1 MEAPCRGVPAL
12 ALAQAQAALAALSH
26 LHGVEIQLKNEAYA
40 FSEEAVQHLED
51 AVEAIK
57 KLEKLRRHT
66 LELLEEETI
75 KNSNL
80 RLKLQ
85 NLPEMVTK
93 ELEALVAAARE
104 SSTAKIN
111 QLQTAL
117 KNITCEIESL
127 NREQIL
133 CETQNAAMCKE
144 QEWLW
149 VQHEEAV
156 ALLNQ
161 QMAQKAN
168 TNILLNEFCNKKRDA
183 EQEII
188 NLTNAVQEVKD
199 VLAKE
204 IKIFNDEKEVWAR
217 KNAEMKTKL
226 DLQKAKTSGK
236 KDEFEELSKKL
247 SAVQSEI
254 AQNTATIFN
263 EKVQIAQLKERTEQ
277 LIMELELK
285 ITEKL
290 ELCKRKYS
298 LDSDL
303 LLLQSKIAQEREHL
317 NIDIATA
324 KEELSTAEGLNRKLK
339 HENKF
344 ISSQYRILLTE
355 EEHLHAKRDEAA
367 TELERLSSW
376 LDERLDIMSKRV
388 VEEQNLEDEVERL
401 EDIFQNTKDA
411 YARELENL
419 EQCLKRESEMRALLQ
434 WKQLHLAKKKELLW
448 VTEEKFMNEMN
459 VRLETGKK
467 RHAEL
472 SGENEY
478 FRKEILQAEEQV
490 KHLSDD
496 INKREAECEKYENSL
511 IEDIQWLED
520 DVKGKTEEI
529 YQKEQQLI
537 LSIPLIEVRQKELE
551 EKHEKYED
559 LKKVV
564 SELKDEETRLT
575 KSIDRSVRMI
585 GKLKKIMAE
594 LKNELRIK
602 RDLAFDQLKEHTE
615 VLKLLERDI
624 YEVDRKLDIVKTE
637 NCRLK
642 LCNAQMKA
650 DILTMSHE
658 AENHKSTT
666 VKILSDLTVLHQL
679 FLKGW
684 SEDSSMQKEFVAN
697 EKEIMAAIAD
707 LVMKL
712 HQREKKIDFINKGLQ
727 NNFDGLD
734 SLLESKFSTEPN
746 VSEG

>member
-1 MEAPCRGVPAL
+1 
-12 ALAQAQAALAALSH
+12 
-26 LHGVEIQLKNEAYA
+26 
-40 FSEEAVQHLED
+40 
-51 AVEAIK
+51 
-57 KLEKLRRHT
+57 
-66 LELLEEETI
+66 
-75 KNSNL
+75 
-80 RLKLQ
+80 
-85 NLPEMVTK
+85 MVTK

-104 SSTAKIN
+104 SSTAKITE
-111 QLQTAL
+111 LQTAR
-117 KNITCEIESL
+117 KNITYEIELL
-127 NREQIL
+127 NQKQIL

-156 ALLNQ
+156 DLLNQ

-168 TNILLNEFCNKKRDA
+168 TNILLNEFYNKKKDA
-183 EQEII
+183 EQEIT
-188 NLTNAVQEVKD
+188 NLMNAVKEVKD

-204 IKIFNDEKEVWAR
+204 IQIFNDEKEMWDR

-226 DLQKAKTSGK
+226 DLQKAETSGK
-236 KDEFEELSKKL
+236 KDEFEKLSTKL

-254 AQNTATIFN
+254 AQNTAIIFN
-263 EKVQIAQLKERTEQ
+263 EKVQIARLKETNEQ
-277 LIMELELK
+277 LIMELKLK
-285 ITEKL
+285 VTEKL
-290 ELCKRKYS
+290 ELCERKYS

-303 LLLQSKIAQEREHL
+303 LLLQSKIAQERENL
-317 NIDIATA
+317 NIDIAKT

-344 ISSQYRILLTE
+344 ISSQYQILLAE
-355 EEHLHAKRDEAA
+355 EEHSHAKRNEAA
-367 TELERLSSW
+367 TELERLSNW
-376 LDERLDIMSKRV
+376 LDERLEVLSKRV

-401 EDIFQNTKDA
+401 EDLFQNAKDA

-434 WKQLHLAKKKELLW
+434 WKQLHLAKKKEVLW
-448 VTEEKFMNEMN
+448 ITEETFMNDMN

-467 RHAEL
+467 RHAAL
-472 SGENEY
+472 IAENEH
-478 FRKEILQAEEQV
+478 FQKEILQAEEQV

-496 INKREAECEKYENSL
+496 VNKREAECEKYENSL
-511 IEDIQWLED
+511 TEDIQWLED
-520 DVKGKTEEI
+520 DVQDKTEAI

-537 LSIPLIEVRQKELE
+537 LSIPLREERRKELE

-559 LKKVV
+559 LKKIV
-564 SELKDEETRLT
+564 SELKDDETRLT
-575 KSIDRSVRMI
+575 KSIDQSVRMI

-602 RDLAFDQLKEHTE
+602 RDLAFDQLKDHTE

-642 LCNAQMKA
+642 LCNSQMKA

-666 VKILSDLTVLHQL
+666 IKILSDLTVLHQL

-684 SEDSSMQKEFVAN
+684 SEDSSIQKEFVEN
-697 EKEIMAAIAD
+697 EKEILDAIAD

-712 HQREKKIDFINKGLQ
+712 HQREKKIDCINKGLQ
-727 NNFDGLD
+727 NNFYGLD
-734 SLLESKFSTEPN
+734 SLLESKSSMEPSKIHQSLFFSCILMELW
-746 VSEG
+746 

>member
-1 MEAPCRGVPAL
+1 METPCLGAPAP
-12 ALAQAQAALAALSH
+12 AALAALSH
-26 LHGVEIQLKNEAYA
+26 LHGAEIQLKNEAYS

-51 AVEAIK
+51 AIEAIK

-85 NLPEMVTK
+85 NLPEVVTK

-104 SSTAKIN
+104 SSTAKIT

-117 KNITCEIESL
+117 KNVTYEIESL
-127 NREQIL
+127 NQKQIC

-149 VQHEEAV
+149 VQHEEAID
-156 ALLNQ
+156 LLNQ

-168 TNILLNEFCNKKRDA
+168 TNVLLNEFYNKKKDA

-188 NLTNAVQEVKD
+188 NLMNAVKEVKD

-204 IKIFNDEKEVWAR
+204 IKIFNDEKEMWAR
-217 KNAEMKTKL
+217 KNAEMRTKL
-226 DLQKAKTSGK
+226 DLQKAETSGK
-236 KDEFEELSKKL
+236 KDEFEKLSIKL

-254 AQNTATIFN
+254 AQNTAIIFN
-263 EKVQIAQLKERTEQ
+263 EKVQIAQLKETNEQ

-285 ITEKL
+285 MTEKM
-290 ELCKRKYS
+290 ELCERKYS

-303 LLLQSKIAQEREHL
+303 LLLQSKIAQERENL
-317 NIDIATA
+317 NIDIAKT

-344 ISSQYRILLTE
+344 ISSQYRILLAE
-355 EEHLHAKRDEAA
+355 EEHSHAKRNEAA
-367 TELERLSSW
+367 TELERLSNW
-376 LDERLDIMSKRV
+376 LDERLEVLSTRV
-388 VEEQNLEDEVERL
+388 LEEQNVEDEVERL
-401 EDIFQNTKDA
+401 EDLFQNAKDA

-434 WKQLHLAKKKELLW
+434 WKQLHLAKKKEVLW
-448 VTEEKFMNEMN
+448 ITEEKFMNEMN

-472 SGENEY
+472 IAENEH
-478 FRKEILQAEEQV
+478 FQKEILQAEEQV

-496 INKREAECEKYENSL
+496 VNKREAECEKYEYSL
-511 IEDIQWLED
+511 TEDIQWLED
-520 DVKGKTEEI
+520 DVQAKTEAI

-537 LSIPLIEVRQKELE
+537 LSIPLIEERRKELE

-559 LKKVV
+559 LKKIV
-564 SELKDEETRLT
+564 SELKDDETRLT
-575 KSIDRSVRMI
+575 KSIDQSVRMT

-602 RDLAFDQLKEHTE
+602 RDLAFDQLKDHTE

-642 LCNAQMKA
+642 LCNSQMKA
-650 DILTMSHE
+650 DILTVSHE

-666 VKILSDLTVLHQL
+666 IKILSDLTVLHQL

-684 SEDSSMQKEFVAN
+684 SEDTSIQKEFVEN
-697 EKEIMAAIAD
+697 EKEILAAIAD
-707 LVMKL
+707 LIMKL
-712 HQREKKIDFINKGLQ
+712 HQREKKIDCINKGLQ

-734 SLLESKFSTEPN
+734 SLLESKSSTEPN

>member
-1 MEAPCRGVPAL
+1 MR
-12 ALAQAQAALAALSH
+12 S
-26 LHGVEIQLKNEAYA
+26 
-40 FSEEAVQHLED
+40 
-51 AVEAIK
+51 
-57 KLEKLRRHT
+57 
-66 LELLEEETI
+66 LELPHQHG
-75 KNSNL
+75 SG
-80 RLKLQ
+80 Q
-85 NLPEMVTK
+85 PSMGGGF
-93 ELEALVAAARE
+93 LEALVGAARE
-104 SSTAKIN
+104 SSTAKIT

-117 KNITCEIESL
+117 KNISSEIESL
-127 NREQIL
+127 NQKQIL
-133 CETQNAAMCKE
+133 CETQNAALCKD

-156 ALLNQ
+156 DLLNQ

-188 NLTNAVQEVKD
+188 NLMNAIKEVKD

-204 IKIFNDEKEVWAR
+204 IQIFNDEIEMWAR

-226 DLQKAKTSGK
+226 DLQKEKTSGK
-236 KDEFEELSKKL
+236 KDEFEKL
-247 SAVQSEI
+247 SIKLLAVQSEI
-254 AQNTATIFN
+254 AQNTAIIFN
-263 EKVQIAQLKERTEQ
+263 EKVQIARLKETNEQ
-277 LIMELELK
+277 LIMELKLK
-285 ITEKL
+285 MMEKL
-290 ELCKRKYS
+290 ELCERKHS

-303 LLLQSKIAQEREHL
+303 LLLQSKIAQERENL
-317 NIDIATA
+317 NIDIAKA
-324 KEELSTAEGLNRKLK
+324 KEELRTAEGLNRKLK

-344 ISSQYRILLTE
+344 ISSQYRILLAE

-367 TELERLSSW
+367 TDLERLSSW
-376 LDERLDIMSKRV
+376 LDERLEVLSKRV

-401 EDIFQNTKDA
+401 EDIFQNAKDA

-434 WKQLHLAKKKELLW
+434 WKQLHLAKKKEALW
-448 VTEEKFMNEMN
+448 ITEERFMNEMN

-472 SGENEY
+472 IAENEY
-478 FRKEILQAEEQV
+478 FQKEILQAEEQF

-496 INKREAECEKYENSL
+496 VNKREAECEKYENSL

-520 DVKGKTEEI
+520 DVQAKTEDI

-537 LSIPLIEVRQKELE
+537 LSIPLIEERRKELE

-559 LKKVV
+559 LKKIV
-564 SELKDEETRLT
+564 SELKDDETRLT
-575 KSIDRSVRMI
+575 KSIDRSVKMI

-602 RDLAFDQLKEHTE
+602 RDLAFDQLKDHTE

-642 LCNAQMKA
+642 LCTAQMKA

-666 VKILSDLTVLHQL
+666 IKILSDLTVLHRIC
-679 FLKGW
+679 G
-684 SEDSSMQKEFVAN
+684 E
-697 EKEIMAAIAD
+697 
-707 LVMKL
+707 
-712 HQREKKIDFINKGLQ
+712 
-727 NNFDGLD
+727 
-734 SLLESKFSTEPN
+734 
-746 VSEG
+746 

>member
-1 MEAPCRGVPAL
+1 METPCPGPPAP
-12 ALAQAQAALAALSH
+12 AALAALSH
-26 LHGVEIQLKNEAYA
+26 LHGAEIQLKNEACA
-40 FSEEAVQHLED
+40 SSEETVQHLED
-51 AVEAIK
+51 AIEAIK

-104 SSTAKIN
+104 SSTAKITE
-111 QLQTAL
+111 LQTAL
-117 KNITCEIESL
+117 KNITYEIELL
-127 NREQIL
+127 NQKQIL

-144 QEWLW
+144 QEWLR

-156 ALLNQ
+156 DLLNQ

-168 TNILLNEFCNKKRDA
+168 TNILLNEFYNKKKDA
-183 EQEII
+183 EQEIT
-188 NLTNAVQEVKD
+188 NLMNAIKEVKD

-204 IKIFNDEKEVWAR
+204 IQIFNDEKEMWDR

-226 DLQKAKTSGK
+226 DLQKAETSGK
-236 KDEFEELSKKL
+236 KDEFEKLSTKL

-254 AQNTATIFN
+254 AQNTAIIFN
-263 EKVQIAQLKERTEQ
+263 EKVQIARLKETNEQ
-277 LIMELELK
+277 LIMELKLK
-285 ITEKL
+285 VTEKL
-290 ELCKRKYS
+290 ELCERKYS

-303 LLLQSKIAQEREHL
+303 LLLQSKISQERENL
-317 NIDIATA
+317 NIDIAKT

-344 ISSQYRILLTE
+344 ISSQYQILLAE
-355 EEHLHAKRDEAA
+355 EEHSHAKRNEAA
-367 TELERLSSW
+367 TELERLSNW
-376 LDERLDIMSKRV
+376 LDERLEVLSKRV
-388 VEEQNLEDEVERL
+388 VEEQNMEDEVERL
-401 EDIFQNTKDA
+401 EDLFQNAKDA
-411 YARELENL
+411 YARELESL

-434 WKQLHLAKKKELLW
+434 WKQLHLAKKKEVLW
-448 VTEEKFMNEMN
+448 ITEETFMNEMN

-467 RHAEL
+467 RHAVL
-472 SGENEY
+472 IAENEH
-478 FRKEILQAEEQV
+478 FQKEILQAEEQV

-496 INKREAECEKYENSL
+496 VNKREAEGEKYENSL
-511 IEDIQWLED
+511 TEDIQWLED
-520 DVKGKTEEI
+520 DVQAKTEAI

-537 LSIPLIEVRQKELE
+537 LSIPLREERRKELE
-551 EKHEKYED
+551 EKHKKYED
-559 LKKVV
+559 LKKIV
-564 SELKDEETRLT
+564 SELKDDETRLT
-575 KSIDRSVRMI
+575 KSIDQSVRMI

-602 RDLAFDQLKEHTE
+602 RDLAFDQLKDHTE

-642 LCNAQMKA
+642 LCNSQMKA

-666 VKILSDLTVLHQL
+666 IKILSDLTVLHQL

-684 SEDSSMQKEFVAN
+684 SEDSSIQKEFVEN
-697 EKEIMAAIAD
+697 EKEILAAIAD

-712 HQREKKIDFINKGLQ
+712 HEREKKIDCINKGLQ
-727 NNFDGLD
+727 NNFDGLG
-734 SLLESKFSTEPN
+734 SLLESKSSMEPN

>member
-1 MEAPCRGVPAL
+1 
-12 ALAQAQAALAALSH
+12 
-26 LHGVEIQLKNEAYA
+26 
-40 FSEEAVQHLED
+40 
-51 AVEAIK
+51 
-57 KLEKLRRHT
+57 
-66 LELLEEETI
+66 
-75 KNSNL
+75 
-80 RLKLQ
+80 
-85 NLPEMVTK
+85 MVTK

-104 SSTAKIN
+104 SSTTKITE
-111 QLQTAL
+111 LQTAL
-117 KNITCEIESL
+117 KNITYEIELL
-127 NREQIL
+127 NQKQIL

-144 QEWLW
+144 QERLW

-156 ALLNQ
+156 DLLNQ

-168 TNILLNEFCNKKRDA
+168 TNILLNEFYNKKKDA
-183 EQEII
+183 EQEIT
-188 NLTNAVQEVKD
+188 NLMNAVKEVKD

-204 IKIFNDEKEVWAR
+204 IKIFNDEKEMWDR

-226 DLQKAKTSGK
+226 DLQKAETSGK
-236 KDEFEELSKKL
+236 KDEFEKLSIKL

-254 AQNTATIFN
+254 AQNTAIIFN
-263 EKVQIAQLKERTEQ
+263 EKVQIARLKETNEQ
-277 LIMELELK
+277 LIMELKLK
-285 ITEKL
+285 MTEKL
-290 ELCKRKYS
+290 ELCERKYS

-303 LLLQSKIAQEREHL
+303 LLLQSKIAQERENL
-317 NIDIATA
+317 NIDIAKT

-344 ISSQYRILLTE
+344 ISSQYRILLAE
-355 EEHLHAKRDEAA
+355 EEHSQAKRNEAA

-376 LDERLDIMSKRV
+376 LDERLEVLSTRV
-388 VEEQNLEDEVERL
+388 VEEQNLEDEAERL
-401 EDIFQNTKDA
+401 EDLFQNAKDA

-434 WKQLHLAKKKELLW
+434 WKQLHLAKKKEVLW
-448 VTEEKFMNEMN
+448 ITEEKFVNEMN

-472 SGENEY
+472 IAENEH
-478 FRKEILQAEEQV
+478 FQKEILQAEEQV

-496 INKREAECEKYENSL
+496 VNKREAECETYENSL
-511 IEDIQWLED
+511 TEDIQWLED
-520 DVKGKTEEI
+520 DVQAKTEAI

-537 LSIPLIEVRQKELE
+537 LSIPLREERRKELE

-559 LKKVV
+559 LKKIV
-564 SELKDEETRLT
+564 SELKDDEKRLT
-575 KSIDRSVRMI
+575 KSIDQSVRMI

-602 RDLAFDQLKEHTE
+602 RDLAFDQLKDHTE

-642 LCNAQMKA
+642 LCNSQMKA

-666 VKILSDLTVLHQL
+666 IKILSDLTVLHQL

-684 SEDSSMQKEFVAN
+684 SEDNSIQKEFVEN
-697 EKEIMAAIAD
+697 EKEILAAIAD

-712 HQREKKIDFINKGLQ
+712 HQREKKIDCINKGLQ

-734 SLLESKFSTEPN
+734 SLLESKSSTEPN

>member
-1 MEAPCRGVPAL
+1 MR
-12 ALAQAQAALAALSH
+12 S
-26 LHGVEIQLKNEAYA
+26 
-40 FSEEAVQHLED
+40 
-51 AVEAIK
+51 
-57 KLEKLRRHT
+57 
-66 LELLEEETI
+66 LELPHQHG
-75 KNSNL
+75 SGQPSMG
-80 RLKLQ
+80 RDF
-85 NLPEMVTK
+85 
-93 ELEALVAAARE
+93 LEALVGAARE
-104 SSTAKIN
+104 SSTAKIT

-117 KNITCEIESL
+117 KNIASEIESL
-127 NREQIL
+127 NQKQIL
-133 CETQNAAMCKE
+133 CETQNAALCKD

-156 ALLNQ
+156 DLLNQ

-188 NLTNAVQEVKD
+188 NLMNAIKEVKD

-204 IKIFNDEKEVWAR
+204 IQLFNDEIEMWAR

-226 DLQKAKTSGK
+226 DLQKEKTSGK
-236 KDEFEELSKKL
+236 KDEFEKLSIKL

-254 AQNTATIFN
+254 AQNTTIIFN
-263 EKVQIAQLKERTEQ
+263 EKVQIARLKETNEQ
-277 LIMELELK
+277 LIMELKLK
-285 ITEKL
+285 MMEKL
-290 ELCKRKYS
+290 ELCERKHS

-303 LLLQSKIAQEREHL
+303 LHLQSKIAQERENL
-317 NIDIATA
+317 NIDIAKA
-324 KEELSTAEGLNRKLK
+324 KEELRTAEGLNRKLK
-339 HENKF
+339 HENRF
-344 ISSQYRILLTE
+344 ISSQYRILLAE

-367 TELERLSSW
+367 TDLERLSSW
-376 LDERLDIMSKRV
+376 LDERLEVLSKRV
-388 VEEQNLEDEVERL
+388 VEEQNLEDEVERF
-401 EDIFQNTKDA
+401 EDIFQNAKDA

-434 WKQLHLAKKKELLW
+434 WKQLHLAKKKEALW
-448 VTEEKFMNEMN
+448 ITEERFMNEMN

-472 SGENEY
+472 IAENEY
-478 FRKEILQAEEQV
+478 FQKEILQAEEQF

-496 INKREAECEKYENSL
+496 VNKREAECEKYENSL

-520 DVKGKTEEI
+520 DVQAKTEDI

-537 LSIPLIEVRQKELE
+537 LSIPLIEERRKELE

-559 LKKVV
+559 LKKIV
-564 SELKDEETRLT
+564 SELKDDETRLT
-575 KSIDRSVRMI
+575 KSIDRSVKMI

-602 RDLAFDQLKEHTE
+602 RDLAFDQLKDHTE

-642 LCNAQMKA
+642 LCTAQMKA

-666 VKILSDLTVLHQL
+666 IKILSDLTVLHQL

-684 SEDSSMQKEFVAN
+684 SEDSSIQKEFVEN
-697 EKEIMAAIAD
+697 EKEILAAIAD

-712 HQREKKIDFINKGLQ
+712 HQRERKIDCINKGLQ

-734 SLLESKFSTEPN
+734 SLLGSKSSTEPN

>member
-1 MEAPCRGVPAL
+1 MR
-12 ALAQAQAALAALSH
+12 S
-26 LHGVEIQLKNEAYA
+26 
-40 FSEEAVQHLED
+40 
-51 AVEAIK
+51 
-57 KLEKLRRHT
+57 
-66 LELLEEETI
+66 LELPHQHG
-75 KNSNL
+75 SGQPSMG
-80 RLKLQ
+80 RDF
-85 NLPEMVTK
+85 
-93 ELEALVAAARE
+93 LEALVGAARE
-104 SSTAKIN
+104 SSTAKIT

-117 KNITCEIESL
+117 KNIASEIESL
-127 NREQIL
+127 NQKQIL
-133 CETQNAAMCKE
+133 CETQNAALCKD

-156 ALLNQ
+156 DLLNQ

-188 NLTNAVQEVKD
+188 NLMNAIKEVKD

-204 IKIFNDEKEVWAR
+204 IQLFNDEIEMWAR

-226 DLQKAKTSGK
+226 DLQKEKTSGK
-236 KDEFEELSKKL
+236 KDEFEKLSIKL

-254 AQNTATIFN
+254 AQNTTIIFN
-263 EKVQIAQLKERTEQ
+263 EKVQIARLKETNEQ
-277 LIMELELK
+277 LIMELKLK
-285 ITEKL
+285 MMEKL
-290 ELCKRKYS
+290 ELCERKHS

-303 LLLQSKIAQEREHL
+303 LHLQSKIAQERENL
-317 NIDIATA
+317 NIDIAKA
-324 KEELSTAEGLNRKLK
+324 KEELRTAEGLNRKLK
-339 HENKF
+339 HENRF
-344 ISSQYRILLTE
+344 ISSQYRILLAE

-367 TELERLSSW
+367 TDLERLSSW
-376 LDERLDIMSKRV
+376 LDERLEVLSKRV
-388 VEEQNLEDEVERL
+388 VEEQNLEDEVERF
-401 EDIFQNTKDA
+401 EDIFQNAKDA

-434 WKQLHLAKKKELLW
+434 WKQLHLAKKKEALW
-448 VTEEKFMNEMN
+448 ITEERFMNEMN

-472 SGENEY
+472 IAENEY
-478 FRKEILQAEEQV
+478 FQKEILQAEEQF

-496 INKREAECEKYENSL
+496 VNKREAECEKYENSL

-520 DVKGKTEEI
+520 DVQAKTEDI

-537 LSIPLIEVRQKELE
+537 LSIPLIEERRKELE

-559 LKKVV
+559 LKKIV
-564 SELKDEETRLT
+564 SELKDDETRLT
-575 KSIDRSVRMI
+575 KSIDRSVKMI

-602 RDLAFDQLKEHTE
+602 RDLAFDQLKDHTE

-642 LCNAQMKA
+642 LCTAQMKA

-666 VKILSDLTVLHQL
+666 IKILSDLTVLHRIC
-679 FLKGW
+679 G
-684 SEDSSMQKEFVAN
+684 E
-697 EKEIMAAIAD
+697 
-707 LVMKL
+707 
-712 HQREKKIDFINKGLQ
+712 
-727 NNFDGLD
+727 
-734 SLLESKFSTEPN
+734 
-746 VSEG
+746 

>member
-1 MEAPCRGVPAL
+1 MEAPGLGGPGP
-12 ALAQAQAALAALSH
+12 AQAALAALGH
-26 LHGVEIQLKNEAYA
+26 LHGA
-40 FSEEAVQHLED
+40 
-51 AVEAIK
+51 
-57 KLEKLRRHT
+57 
-66 LELLEEETI
+66 
-75 KNSNL
+75 
-80 RLKLQ
+80 
-85 NLPEMVTK
+85 
-93 ELEALVAAARE
+93 ALVAAARE

-127 NREQIL
+127 NQEQIL

-144 QEWLW
+144 REWLW

-168 TNILLNEFCNKKRDA
+168 TNILSNEFCNKTRDA

-204 IKIFNDEKEVWAR
+204 IKIFNDEKEMWAR
-217 KNAEMKTKL
+217 K
-226 DLQKAKTSGK
+226 
-236 KDEFEELSKKL
+236 
-247 SAVQSEI
+247 
-254 AQNTATIFN
+254 TIFN
-263 EKVQIAQLKERTEQ
+263 EKVQIARLKERNEQ
-277 LIMELELK
+277 LIMDLELK

-317 NIDIATA
+317 KIDIAKT

-344 ISSQYRILLTE
+344 ISNQYRLLLVE

-367 TELERLSSW
+367 TELEGLSSW
-376 LDERLDIMSKRV
+376 LDERLDILSKRV

-411 YARELENL
+411 CARELENL

-467 RHAEL
+467 HHAEL
-472 SGENEY
+472 IAENEY

-490 KHLSDD
+490 KHLSDN
-496 INKREAECEKYENSL
+496 INKREVECEKSENSL

-520 DVKGKTEEI
+520 DVKGKTEGM

-537 LSIPLIEVRQKELE
+537 LSIPLIEERQKELE

-602 RDLAFDQLKEHTE
+602 RDLAFDQLKDHME

-642 LCNAQMKA
+642 LCSAQMKA
-650 DILTMSHE
+650 DILTMSRE

-666 VKILSDLTVLHQL
+666 IKILSDLTVLHQL

-684 SEDSSMQKEFVAN
+684 SEDSSMQKEFVEN

-734 SLLESKFSTEPN
+734 SLLESKSSTEPSKMHQSLFFYF
-746 VSEG
+746 VS

>member
-1 MEAPCRGVPAL
+1 MR
-12 ALAQAQAALAALSH
+12 S
-26 LHGVEIQLKNEAYA
+26 
-40 FSEEAVQHLED
+40 
-51 AVEAIK
+51 
-57 KLEKLRRHT
+57 
-66 LELLEEETI
+66 LELPHQHG
-75 KNSNL
+75 SG
-80 RLKLQ
+80 Q
-85 NLPEMVTK
+85 PSMGGGF
-93 ELEALVAAARE
+93 LEALVGAARE
-104 SSTAKIN
+104 SSTAKIT

-117 KNITCEIESL
+117 KNISSEIESL
-127 NREQIL
+127 NQKQIL
-133 CETQNAAMCKE
+133 CETQNAALCKD

-156 ALLNQ
+156 DLLNQ

-188 NLTNAVQEVKD
+188 NLMNAIKEVKD

-204 IKIFNDEKEVWAR
+204 IQIFNDEIEMWAR

-226 DLQKAKTSGK
+226 DLQKEKTSGK
-236 KDEFEELSKKL
+236 KDEFEKL
-247 SAVQSEI
+247 SIKLLAVQSEI
-254 AQNTATIFN
+254 AQNTAIIFN
-263 EKVQIAQLKERTEQ
+263 EKVQIARLKETNEQ
-277 LIMELELK
+277 LIMELKLK
-285 ITEKL
+285 MMEKL
-290 ELCKRKYS
+290 ELCERKHS

-303 LLLQSKIAQEREHL
+303 LLLQSKIAQERENL
-317 NIDIATA
+317 NIDIAKA
-324 KEELSTAEGLNRKLK
+324 KEELRTAEGLNRKLK

-344 ISSQYRILLTE
+344 ISSQYRILLAE

-367 TELERLSSW
+367 TDLERLSSW
-376 LDERLDIMSKRV
+376 LDERLEVLSKRV

-401 EDIFQNTKDA
+401 EDIFQNAKDA

-434 WKQLHLAKKKELLW
+434 WKQLHLAKKKEALW
-448 VTEEKFMNEMN
+448 ITEERFMNEMN

-472 SGENEY
+472 IAENEY
-478 FRKEILQAEEQV
+478 FQKEILQAEEQF

-496 INKREAECEKYENSL
+496 VNKREAECEKYENSL

-520 DVKGKTEEI
+520 DVQAKTEDI

-537 LSIPLIEVRQKELE
+537 LSIPLIEERRKELE

-559 LKKVV
+559 LKKIV
-564 SELKDEETRLT
+564 SELKDDETRLT
-575 KSIDRSVRMI
+575 KSIDRSVKMI

-602 RDLAFDQLKEHTE
+602 RDLAFDQLKDHTE

-642 LCNAQMKA
+642 LCTAQMKA

-666 VKILSDLTVLHQL
+666 IKILSDLTVLHQL

-684 SEDSSMQKEFVAN
+684 SEDSSIQKEFVEN
-697 EKEIMAAIAD
+697 EKEILAAIAD

-712 HQREKKIDFINKGLQ
+712 HQRERKIDCINKGLQ

-734 SLLESKFSTEPN
+734 SLLESKSSTEPN

>member
-1 MEAPCRGVPAL
+1 MTVIEKVEFF
-12 ALAQAQAALAALSH
+12 
-26 LHGVEIQLKNEAYA
+26 EIQLKNESCA

-51 AVEAIK
+51 AIEAIK

-104 SSTAKIN
+104 SSTTKITE
-111 QLQTAL
+111 LQTAL
-117 KNITCEIESL
+117 KNITYEIELL
-127 NREQIL
+127 NQKQIL

-144 QEWLW
+144 QERLW

-156 ALLNQ
+156 DLLNQ

-168 TNILLNEFCNKKRDA
+168 TNILLNEFYNKKKDA
-183 EQEII
+183 EQEIT
-188 NLTNAVQEVKD
+188 NLMNAVKEVKD

-204 IKIFNDEKEVWAR
+204 IKIFNDEKEMWDR

-226 DLQKAKTSGK
+226 DLQKAETSGK
-236 KDEFEELSKKL
+236 KDEFEKLSIKL

-254 AQNTATIFN
+254 AQNTAIIFN
-263 EKVQIAQLKERTEQ
+263 EKVQIARLKETNEQ
-277 LIMELELK
+277 LIMELKLK
-285 ITEKL
+285 MTEKL
-290 ELCKRKYS
+290 ELCERKYS

-303 LLLQSKIAQEREHL
+303 LLLQSKIAQERENL
-317 NIDIATA
+317 NIDIAKT

-344 ISSQYRILLTE
+344 ISSQYRILLAE
-355 EEHLHAKRDEAA
+355 EEHSQAKRNEAA

-376 LDERLDIMSKRV
+376 LDERLEVLSTRV
-388 VEEQNLEDEVERL
+388 VEEQNLEDEAERL
-401 EDIFQNTKDA
+401 EDLFQNAKDA

-434 WKQLHLAKKKELLW
+434 WKQLHLAKKKEVLW
-448 VTEEKFMNEMN
+448 ITEEKFVNEMN

-472 SGENEY
+472 IAENEH
-478 FRKEILQAEEQV
+478 FQKEILQAEEQV

-496 INKREAECEKYENSL
+496 VNKREAECETYENSL
-511 IEDIQWLED
+511 TEDIQWLED
-520 DVKGKTEEI
+520 DVQAKTEAI

-537 LSIPLIEVRQKELE
+537 LSIPLREERRKELE

-559 LKKVV
+559 LKKIV
-564 SELKDEETRLT
+564 SELKDDEKRLT
-575 KSIDRSVRMI
+575 KSIDQSVRMI

-602 RDLAFDQLKEHTE
+602 RDLAFDQLKDHTE

-642 LCNAQMKA
+642 LCNSQMKA

-666 VKILSDLTVLHQL
+666 IKILSDLTVLHQL

-684 SEDSSMQKEFVAN
+684 SEDNSIQKEFVEN
-697 EKEIMAAIAD
+697 EKEILAAIAD

-712 HQREKKIDFINKGLQ
+712 HQREKKIDCINKGLQ

-734 SLLESKFSTEPN
+734 SLLESKSSTEPN

>member
-1 MEAPCRGVPAL
+1 MR
-12 ALAQAQAALAALSH
+12 S
-26 LHGVEIQLKNEAYA
+26 
-40 FSEEAVQHLED
+40 
-51 AVEAIK
+51 
-57 KLEKLRRHT
+57 
-66 LELLEEETI
+66 LELPHQHG
-75 KNSNL
+75 SG
-80 RLKLQ
+80 Q
-85 NLPEMVTK
+85 PSMGGGF
-93 ELEALVAAARE
+93 LEALVGAARE
-104 SSTAKIN
+104 SSTAKIT

-117 KNITCEIESL
+117 KNISSEIESL
-127 NREQIL
+127 NQKQIL
-133 CETQNAAMCKE
+133 CETQNAALCKD

-156 ALLNQ
+156 DLLNQ

-188 NLTNAVQEVKD
+188 NLMNAIKEVKD

-204 IKIFNDEKEVWAR
+204 IQIFNDEIEMWAR

-226 DLQKAKTSGK
+226 DLQKEKTSGK
-236 KDEFEELSKKL
+236 KDEFEKL
-247 SAVQSEI
+247 SIKLLAVQSEI
-254 AQNTATIFN
+254 AQNTAIIFN
-263 EKVQIAQLKERTEQ
+263 EKVQIARLKETNEQ
-277 LIMELELK
+277 LIMELKLK
-285 ITEKL
+285 MMEKL
-290 ELCKRKYS
+290 ELCERKHS

-303 LLLQSKIAQEREHL
+303 LLLQSKIAQERENL
-317 NIDIATA
+317 NIDIAKA
-324 KEELSTAEGLNRKLK
+324 KEELRTAEGLNRKLK

-344 ISSQYRILLTE
+344 ISSQYRILLAE

-367 TELERLSSW
+367 TDLERLSSW
-376 LDERLDIMSKRV
+376 LDERLEVLSKRV

-401 EDIFQNTKDA
+401 EDIFQNAKDA

-434 WKQLHLAKKKELLW
+434 WKQLHLAKKKEVLW
-448 VTEEKFMNEMN
+448 ITEERFMNEMN

-472 SGENEY
+472 IAENEY
-478 FRKEILQAEEQV
+478 FQKEILQAEEQF

-496 INKREAECEKYENSL
+496 VNKREAECEKYENSL

-520 DVKGKTEEI
+520 DVQAKTEDI

-537 LSIPLIEVRQKELE
+537 LSIPLIEERRKELE

-559 LKKVV
+559 LKKIV
-564 SELKDEETRLT
+564 SELKDDETRLT
-575 KSIDRSVRMI
+575 KSIDRSVKMI

-602 RDLAFDQLKEHTE
+602 RDLAFDQLKDHTE

-642 LCNAQMKA
+642 LCTAQMKA

-666 VKILSDLTVLHQL
+666 IKILSDLTVLHQL

-684 SEDSSMQKEFVAN
+684 SEDSSIQKEFVEN
-697 EKEIMAAIAD
+697 EKEILAAIAD

-712 HQREKKIDFINKGLQ
+712 HLRERKIDCINKGLQ

-734 SLLESKFSTEPN
+734 SLLESKSSTEPN

>member
-1 MEAPCRGVPAL
+1 
-12 ALAQAQAALAALSH
+12 
-26 LHGVEIQLKNEAYA
+26 
-40 FSEEAVQHLED
+40 
-51 AVEAIK
+51 
-57 KLEKLRRHT
+57 
-66 LELLEEETI
+66 
-75 KNSNL
+75 
-80 RLKLQ
+80 
-85 NLPEMVTK
+85 MVTK

-104 SSTAKIN
+104 SSTTKITE
-111 QLQTAL
+111 LQTAL
-117 KNITCEIESL
+117 KNITYEIELL
-127 NREQIL
+127 NQKQIL

-144 QEWLW
+144 QERLW

-156 ALLNQ
+156 DLLNQ

-168 TNILLNEFCNKKRDA
+168 TNILLNEFYNKKKDA
-183 EQEII
+183 EQEIT
-188 NLTNAVQEVKD
+188 NLMNAVKEVKD

-204 IKIFNDEKEVWAR
+204 IKIFNDEKEMWDR

-226 DLQKAKTSGK
+226 DLQKAETSGK
-236 KDEFEELSKKL
+236 KDEFEKLSIKL

-254 AQNTATIFN
+254 AQNTAIIFN
-263 EKVQIAQLKERTEQ
+263 EKVQIARLKETNEQ
-277 LIMELELK
+277 LIMELKLK
-285 ITEKL
+285 MTEKL
-290 ELCKRKYS
+290 ELCERKYS

-303 LLLQSKIAQEREHL
+303 LLLQSKIAQERENL
-317 NIDIATA
+317 NIDIAKT

-344 ISSQYRILLTE
+344 ISSQYRILLAE
-355 EEHLHAKRDEAA
+355 EEHSQAKRNEAA

-376 LDERLDIMSKRV
+376 LDERLEVLSTRV
-388 VEEQNLEDEVERL
+388 VEEQNLEDEAERL
-401 EDIFQNTKDA
+401 EDLFQ
-411 YARELENL
+411 
-419 EQCLKRESEMRALLQ
+419 ALLQ
-434 WKQLHLAKKKELLW
+434 WKQLHLAKKKEVLW
-448 VTEEKFMNEMN
+448 ITEEKFVNEMN

-472 SGENEY
+472 IAENEH
-478 FRKEILQAEEQV
+478 FQKEILQAEEQV

-496 INKREAECEKYENSL
+496 VNKREAECETYENSL
-511 IEDIQWLED
+511 TEDIQWLED
-520 DVKGKTEEI
+520 DVQAKTEAI

-537 LSIPLIEVRQKELE
+537 LSIPLREERRKELE

-559 LKKVV
+559 LKKIV
-564 SELKDEETRLT
+564 SELKDDEKRLT
-575 KSIDRSVRMI
+575 KSIDQSVRMI

-602 RDLAFDQLKEHTE
+602 RDLAFDQLKDHTE

-642 LCNAQMKA
+642 LCNSQMKA

-666 VKILSDLTVLHQL
+666 IKILSDLTVLHQL

-684 SEDSSMQKEFVAN
+684 SEDNSIQKEFVEN
-697 EKEIMAAIAD
+697 EKEILAAIAD

-712 HQREKKIDFINKGLQ
+712 HQREKKIDCINKGLQ

-734 SLLESKFSTEPN
+734 SLLESKSSTEPN

>member
-1 MEAPCRGVPAL
+1 MEAPPCLGGLTPAP
-12 ALAQAQAALAALSH
+12 AQPALAALSH
-26 LHGVEIQLKNEAYA
+26 LHGVEIQLKNEACA

-51 AVEAIK
+51 AIEAIK
-57 KLEKLRRHT
+57 KLQLSALRSYSPIREGKTTPAEEKLRRHT

-104 SSTAKIN
+104 SSTAKIT

-117 KNITCEIESL
+117 KNITYEIESL
-127 NREQIL
+127 NQKQIL

-156 ALLNQ
+156 DLLNQ
-161 QMAQKAN
+161 QMAQKTN
-168 TNILLNEFCNKKRDA
+168 TNMLLNEFCNKKGDA

-188 NLTNAVQEVKD
+188 HLTNAVKEVKD
-199 VLAKE
+199 VLAKD
-204 IKIFNDEKEVWAR
+204 IKIFNDEKEMWAR

-226 DLQKAKTSGK
+226 DLEKAKTSGK
-236 KDEFEELSKKL
+236 KDEFEKL
-247 SAVQSEI
+247 SIKLLAVQSEI
-254 AQNTATIFN
+254 AQNTAIIFN
-263 EKVQIAQLKERTEQ
+263 EKVQIAQLKETNEQ
-277 LIMELELK
+277 LIMELKLK
-285 ITEKL
+285 MTEKL
-290 ELCKRKYS
+290 ELCERKYS

-303 LLLQSKIAQEREHL
+303 LLLQSKIAQERENL
-317 NIDIATA
+317 NIDIAKV
-324 KEELSTAEGLNRKLK
+324 KEELCTAEGLNRKLK

-344 ISSQYRILLTE
+344 ISSQYRILLAE
-355 EEHLHAKRDEAA
+355 EEHLHAKRNEAA
-367 TELERLSSW
+367 TE
-376 LDERLDIMSKRV
+376 
-388 VEEQNLEDEVERL
+388 NA
-401 EDIFQNTKDA
+401 KDA

-434 WKQLHLAKKKELLW
+434 WKQLHLAKKKEALW
-448 VTEEKFMNEMN
+448 ITEAKFMNEMN

-472 SGENEY
+472 IAKNEY
-478 FRKEILQAEEQV
+478 FQKEILQAEEQF

-496 INKREAECEKYENSL
+496 VNKREAECEKYENSL

-520 DVKGKTEEI
+520 DVQAKTEDI

-537 LSIPLIEVRQKELE
+537 LSIPLIEERRKELE

-559 LKKVV
+559 LKKIV
-564 SELKDEETRLT
+564 SELKDDETRLT
-575 KSIDRSVRMI
+575 KSIDRSVKMI

-602 RDLAFDQLKEHTE
+602 RDLAFDQLKDHTE

-666 VKILSDLTVLHQL
+666 IKILSDLTVLHQL

-684 SEDSSMQKEFVAN
+684 SEDSSIQKEFVEN
-697 EKEIMAAIAD
+697 EKEILAAIAD

-712 HQREKKIDFINKGLQ
+712 HQREKKIDCINKGLQ

-734 SLLESKFSTEPN
+734 SLLESKSSTEPTP
-746 VSEG
+746 VVQACALDTKSPKFYPWECS

>member
-1 MEAPCRGVPAL
+1 
-12 ALAQAQAALAALSH
+12 
-26 LHGVEIQLKNEAYA
+26 
-40 FSEEAVQHLED
+40 
-51 AVEAIK
+51 
-57 KLEKLRRHT
+57 
-66 LELLEEETI
+66 
-75 KNSNL
+75 
-80 RLKLQ
+80 
-85 NLPEMVTK
+85 
-93 ELEALVAAARE
+93 
-104 SSTAKIN
+104 
-111 QLQTAL
+111 
-117 KNITCEIESL
+117 
-127 NREQIL
+127 
-133 CETQNAAMCKE
+133 MCKE

-156 ALLNQ
+156 DLLNQ

-168 TNILLNEFCNKKRDA
+168 TNILLNEFYNKKKDA
-183 EQEII
+183 EQEIT
-188 NLTNAVQEVKD
+188 NLMNAVKEVKD

-204 IKIFNDEKEVWAR
+204 IQIFNGEKEMWDR

-226 DLQKAKTSGK
+226 DLQKAETSGK
-236 KDEFEELSKKL
+236 KDEFEKLSTKL

-254 AQNTATIFN
+254 AQNTAIIFN
-263 EKVQIAQLKERTEQ
+263 EKVQIARLKETNEQ
-277 LIMELELK
+277 LIMELKLK
-285 ITEKL
+285 VTEKL
-290 ELCKRKYS
+290 ELCERKYS

-303 LLLQSKIAQEREHL
+303 LLLQSKIAQERENL
-317 NIDIATA
+317 NIDIAKT

-344 ISSQYRILLTE
+344 ISSQYQILLAE
-355 EEHLHAKRDEAA
+355 EEHSHAKRNEAA
-367 TELERLSSW
+367 TELERLSNW
-376 LDERLDIMSKRV
+376 LDERLEVLSKRV

-401 EDIFQNTKDA
+401 EDLFQNAKDA

-434 WKQLHLAKKKELLW
+434 WKQLHLAKKKEVLW
-448 VTEEKFMNEMN
+448 ITEETFMNDMN

-467 RHAEL
+467 RHAAL
-472 SGENEY
+472 IAENEH
-478 FRKEILQAEEQV
+478 FQKEILQAEEQV

-496 INKREAECEKYENSL
+496 VNKREAECEKYENSL
-511 IEDIQWLED
+511 TEDIQWLED
-520 DVKGKTEEI
+520 DVQAKTEAI
-529 YQKEQQLI
+529 YEKEQQLI
-537 LSIPLIEVRQKELE
+537 LSIPLREERRKELE

-559 LKKVV
+559 LKKIV
-564 SELKDEETRLT
+564 SELKDDETRLT
-575 KSIDRSVRMI
+575 KSIDQSVRMI

-602 RDLAFDQLKEHTE
+602 RDLAFDQLKDHTE

-642 LCNAQMKA
+642 LCNSQMKA

-658 AENHKSTT
+658 AENHKSATI
-666 VKILSDLTVLHQL
+666 KILSDLTVLHQL

-684 SEDSSMQKEFVAN
+684 SEDSSIQKEFVEN
-697 EKEIMAAIAD
+697 EKEILAAIAD

-712 HQREKKIDFINKGLQ
+712 HQREKKIDCINKGLQ

-734 SLLESKFSTEPN
+734 SLLESKSSMEPN